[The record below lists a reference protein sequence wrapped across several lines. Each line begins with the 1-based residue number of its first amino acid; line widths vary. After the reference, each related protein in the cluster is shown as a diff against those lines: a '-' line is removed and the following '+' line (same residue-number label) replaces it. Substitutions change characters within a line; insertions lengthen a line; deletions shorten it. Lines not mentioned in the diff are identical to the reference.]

1 MPAPLFVQVGG
12 RCAFGRWA
20 VDTDTLVGAQGRST
34 ENELRVIEGRERM
47 QATSMRPHKARNAFL
62 AHTGVPL
69 GPLPMS
75 AEAEEPDRAT
85 LSLEEARDVELDLGD
100 IVAAYCA

>member
-1 MPAPLFVQVGG
+1 
-12 RCAFGRWA
+12 
-20 VDTDTLVGAQGRST
+20 
-34 ENELRVIEGRERM
+34 M

-75 AEAEEPDRAT
+75 AVADEDDGVT
-85 LSLEEARDVELDLGD
+85 LSIDEARDIELDVDD

>member
-1 MPAPLFVQVGG
+1 
-12 RCAFGRWA
+12 
-20 VDTDTLVGAQGRST
+20 
-34 ENELRVIEGRERM
+34 M

-69 GPLPMS
+69 GPLPMN
-75 AEAEEPDRAT
+75 ATAEESDGAT
-85 LSLEEARDVELDLGD
+85 ISLEEARDVELDLGD